1 MHGGQVGINERLAPV
16 SVHIH
21 IHTHTQKGTG
31 RHHCTHALQKG
42 DPGHRQVSFVSVVIA
57 P

>member
-21 IHTHTQKGTG
+21 IHTQKGTG

>member
-21 IHTHTQKGTG
+21 IHTHTHRRAQAGITAHMLCKRATRDTG
-31 RHHCTHALQKG
+31 KSALYL
-42 DPGHRQVSFVSVVIA
+42 
-57 P
+57 